1 MKLYNLLMVMYLL
14 LAVTSCGKNK
24 KLSHSNLHYS

>member
-24 KLSHSNLHYS
+24 KLSLTLIHN